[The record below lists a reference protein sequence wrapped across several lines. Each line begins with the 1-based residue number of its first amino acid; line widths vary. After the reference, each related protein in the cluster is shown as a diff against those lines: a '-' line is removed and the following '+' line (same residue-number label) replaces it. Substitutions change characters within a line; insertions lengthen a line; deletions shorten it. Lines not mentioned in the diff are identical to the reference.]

1 MENLL
6 LTMIETCLIALGVL
20 VASFLCMYMYSDK
33 CEELTFKTDTRR
45 YRISKKVQEFVESWF
60 GVAVI
65 TIVAVIMICA
75 VTLTFCGFCGEFWNL
90 SIGVLKRWFY
100 NEAVCFT
107 VLGIESSLI
116 ISYEWW
122 VHILDCKHYRRR
134 ELDICNA
141 WHLGSLL
148 YVCKSR
154 YVSVRKK

>member
-65 TIVAVIMICA
+65 TLVAVIMICA
-75 VTLTFCGFCGEFWNL
+75 VTLTFCGFCGEF
-90 SIGVLKRWFY
+90 
-100 NEAVCFT
+100 
-107 VLGIESSLI
+107 
-116 ISYEWW
+116 
-122 VHILDCKHYRRR
+122 
-134 ELDICNA
+134 
-141 WHLGSLL
+141 
-148 YVCKSR
+148 
-154 YVSVRKK
+154 